1 MIFLQPPHD
10 FLTMP
15 KKLYVILKKNEN
27 EKFKGCASGEML
39 LEKILEED
47 SSFADD
53 SRNNSGNNS
62 YHSDKRHLLNG
73 HSMTSSHQHHHYT
86 GSVHVT
92 NI

>member
-1 MIFLQPPHD
+1 
-10 FLTMP
+10 MP
-15 KKLYVILKKNEN
+15 KKNVFYICDKKNEMKN
-27 EKFKGCASGEML
+27 LKGCASGEML

-47 SSFADD
+47 SSFAED

-62 YHSDKRHLLNG
+62 YQSDKRHLLNG
-73 HSMTSSHQHHHYT
+73 LSTATTHQQHYT